1 VDYYEATLKID
12 GVFSAGVTASDLE
25 SVTNE
30 IFHYARMYIQD
41 GFEKKFEIII
51 KKKA

>member
-1 VDYYEATLKID
+1 MSYEASLIID
-12 GVFSAGVTASDLE
+12 GTVNAGCSAPDLE

-41 GFEKKFEIII
+41 GFEKKFEIVI